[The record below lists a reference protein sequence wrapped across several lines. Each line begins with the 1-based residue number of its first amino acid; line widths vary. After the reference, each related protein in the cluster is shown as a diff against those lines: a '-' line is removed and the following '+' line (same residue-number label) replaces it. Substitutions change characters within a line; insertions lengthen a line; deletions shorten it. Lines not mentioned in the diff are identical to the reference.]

1 MGAGGDRVSMGDGR
15 TTEGWMCVCVR
26 ARARVCVCVWR
37 TFVASVPAVA
47 RDDHVVDRAR
57 DGRLRP
63 LLRRGQHDVAGA
75 QEQAARHL
83 HVLRAADHERSVV

>member
-1 MGAGGDRVSMGDGR
+1 
-15 TTEGWMCVCVR
+15 MCVCVR
-26 ARARVCVCVWR
+26 APRARVCACVCVRARVCVCVWR
-37 TFVASVPAVA
+37 TFVARVPAVA

-57 DGRLRP
+57 DGRLWP
-63 LLRRGQHDVAGA
+63 LLRRGQHDVARA